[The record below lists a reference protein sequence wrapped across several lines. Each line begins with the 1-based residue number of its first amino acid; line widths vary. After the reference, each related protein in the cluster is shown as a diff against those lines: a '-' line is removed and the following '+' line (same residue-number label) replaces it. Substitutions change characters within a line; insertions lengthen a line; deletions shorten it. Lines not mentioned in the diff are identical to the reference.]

1 MKLRF
6 LWLALIFG
14 LILSGGT
21 QAQGINLA
29 EGESAQPLEV
39 FADNGIEW
47 QQGAQVI
54 IAQGNA
60 VAKRGTSQIQADELR
75 AFYTETPD
83 GTTAQQSTDVHRLEA
98 LGAVTLSSPS
108 ETVTGDKAVYDLK
121 RAIMVM
127 TGQRPTLK
135 TPDDVISA
143 DDTLE
148 YWEHKNQ
155 AVARGN
161 ATAQREDRIIH
172 ADILVAL
179 LQKNAQGKSEVHK
192 VNAFDN
198 VRIQTPE
205 EEITA
210 EKGVYTVQSAIATLY
225 GAVKIRRGQNLLN
238 GCAAEVNLKTNVSR
252 LFACDGTNDGRVR
265 GLVLPSSKTM
275 Q

>member
-14 LILSGGT
+14 LILSGGV

-39 FADNGIEW
+39 FADDGIEW

-54 IAQGNA
+54 IAQG
-60 VAKRGTSQIQADELR
+60 TSQIQADELR
-75 AFYTETPD
+75 AYYTENPD

-210 EKGVYTVQSAIATLY
+210 EKGVYTVQSAIANLY